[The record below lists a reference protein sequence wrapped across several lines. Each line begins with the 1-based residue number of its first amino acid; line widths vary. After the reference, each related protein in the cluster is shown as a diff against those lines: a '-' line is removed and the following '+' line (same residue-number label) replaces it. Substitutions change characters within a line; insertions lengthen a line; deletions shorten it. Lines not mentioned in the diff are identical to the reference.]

1 MSEADETREKRR
13 RFLRAVYDLANGTPS
28 EPVHGEDVAQRLG
41 LEIEN
46 DWDEFHGLAQYHWQ
60 AGNLELV
67 ETMYGTLHITVAGI
81 REVEENTPLES
92 RKEKRRLFL
101 RAIYDLSGGSPVEF
115 VDWRDV
121 APRLGL
127 DHENE
132 NDTHEAIAIAEYLE
146 HSGLISIEVN
156 EGTIYRITAEGI
168 DKVESEESQDV
179 FTRMRVTPDEF
190 SDVTAVGEAPVEIY
204 DSLRRFREDYP
215 DSASVAF
222 ILMQF
227 GSTRA
232 HDEIAGAIKDA
243 LAAHG
248 ITGVRADDK
257 RYHDDLFYNVLTY
270 MHRCGLGIAVFERI
284 EEDRFN
290 PNVSLEVGYLFAMR
304 KPVCLLKDQTLE
316 TLHAD
321 LVGRLYD
328 PFDPQ
333 DPAGTIPPKVSKWLS
348 DKGLV

>member
-1 MSEADETREKRR
+1 VSEADETREKRR
-13 RFLRAVYDLANGTPS
+13 HFLRAVYDLANGTPS
-28 EPVHGEDVAQRLG
+28 NPVRGSDVAQRLG
-41 LEIEN
+41 MDIRD
-46 DWDEFHGLAQYHWQ
+46 DWDEFHDLAQYHRQ
-60 AGNLELV
+60 AGNIEVL
-67 ETMYGTLHITVAGI
+67 ETMYGTLRITMAGI
-81 REVEENTPLES
+81 REVEKNVPQIS
-92 RKEKRRLFL
+92 RQEKRHRLL
-101 RAIYDLSGGSPVEF
+101 RSIYDLSGGRPTEF

-127 DHENE
+127 EAENQA
-132 NDTHEAIAIAEYLE
+132 DTDEGKAMADYLE
-146 HSGLISIEVN
+146 SSGLISIVVN
-156 EGTIYRITAEGI
+156 EGTVYRITAKGI
-168 DKVESEESQDV
+168 DEVENRGSQGV
-179 FTRMRVTPDEF
+179 FANTRVTPDEF
-190 SDVTAVGEAPVEIY
+190 SDVTAAGETPVEIY
-204 DSLRRFREDYP
+204 DSIRRFREDYP
-215 DSASVAF
+215 DPASVTF

-232 HDEIAGAIKDA
+232 HDEIAGAIKVA
-243 LAAHG
+243 LAEHS

-270 MHRCGLGIAVFERI
+270 MHGCGFGIAVFERI

-333 DPAGTIPPKVSKWLS
+333 DPARTIPPKVSKWLL